1 MVNQHFSTLY
11 NPTKTTIK
19 TQLQKQ
25 RTRYCYRDNKQEIA
39 AETLQRQLTRYCYR
53 ENKKT
58 TNKILLQLHYRDNTK
73 YTATE
78 TLQRKQTRHY
88 YRDTTETTNKI
99 QLQRH
104 VLQRQQTI
112 YSYRDNIETT
122 NKILN
127 STSHHS
133 NALSLSFVIHV
144 HSLFIFFVH
153 TVISVSLLRC
163 EWAVQL
169 VPPNHPHWLLGFHT
183 HAQSQVTPSQSLV
196 FRLGSSS

>member
-19 TQLQKQ
+19 TQLQRQ
-25 RTRYCYRDNKQEIA
+25 RSRYCYRDNKQEIA
-39 AETLQRQLTRYCYR
+39 AETLQRQLTRYYYR
-53 ENKKT
+53 ENKET
-58 TNKILLQLHYRDNTK
+58 TNKILLQLHYRDNKK

-99 QLQRH
+99 
-104 VLQRQQTI
+104 
-112 YSYRDNIETT
+112 
-122 NKILN
+122 LN

-133 NALSLSFVIHV
+133 NALSLSFLIHV
-144 HSLFIFFVH
+144 NSLFIFFVH